1 MTGAQASDTQD
12 QQGQDQQ
19 GQPAQDAE
27 VEAPRHRGGDRVQ
40 GGGPVQGEGP
50 PLDRAKA
57 YGQLWLGVGLLIAL
71 TIIAGLILMRY
82 RRGVL
87 GAAADSEGGESLLQ
101 MLRRARDRG
110 EMTEEEFQ
118 AARRKLVGDLAAKV
132 KAPSKDEGRR
142 RV

>member
-1 MTGAQASDTQD
+1 MTGAQAGDTQD
-12 QQGQDQQ
+12 TQA
-19 GQPAQDAE
+19 QPAQDAGD
-27 VEAPRHRGGDRVQ
+27 EAPRQRGGDHAER
-40 GGGPVQGEGP
+40 GGPVQGEGP

-87 GAAADSEGGESLLQ
+87 RADADSEGGEGLLQ

-118 AARRKLVGDLAAKV
+118 AARRKLVGDLAAKI
-132 KAPSKDEGRR
+132 KSPAKDEVRR
-142 RV
+142 RP

>member
-1 MTGAQASDTQD
+1 M
-12 QQGQDQQ
+12 
-19 GQPAQDAE
+19 
-27 VEAPRHRGGDRVQ
+27 
-40 GGGPVQGEGP
+40 QGEAP

-57 YGQLWLGVGLLIAL
+57 YGQLWLGVGLMIAL

-87 GAAADSEGGESLLQ
+87 QAQAESEGGEGLLQ

-118 AARRKLVGDLAAKV
+118 AARRKLVGDLAAKI
-132 KAPSKDEGRR
+132 KAPAKGDGRR
-142 RV
+142 RP

>member
-1 MTGAQASDTQD
+1 MTGAQASDHQD
-12 QQGQDQQ
+12 RQ
-19 GQPAQDAE
+19 A
-27 VEAPRHRGGDRVQ
+27 EAPAGEPPEDAPRQRGGENAGRV
-40 GGGPVQGEGP
+40 GPVQGEAP

-57 YGQLWLGVGLLIAL
+57 YGQLWLGVGLMIAL

-87 GAAADSEGGESLLQ
+87 QAQADSESGEGLLQ

-118 AARRKLVGDLAAKV
+118 AARRKLVGDLAAKI
-132 KAPSKDEGRR
+132 KTPAKGDAPRR
-142 RV
+142 P